1 MIRILTLQQM
11 FLSIFFAL
19 VFFSVNLTGAYESP
33 RFQECGVDA
42 DKYTNNSLF
51 AANLAH
57 ALNNIRTYTAHTG
70 FNTTTVENG
79 TEPVT
84 ALGFCRPDQTPMECQ
99 ACIDSATSG
108 ILEVCLYQKTAQIW
122 YNLCMIRY
130 SFMDFLSLVDRTPI
144 FSLWTDFET
153 QSSDVYYQT
162 LLAMVKNL
170 SSLDAV
176 SKRRYAVGWSRV
188 NEATKVYG
196 YAQCTPDLSGES
208 CSSCLVSCTEEMNT
222 YCRNK
227 WACWSGMPSCSIM
240 FDRYPIFNQ
249 SIDTPEILLNLPSK
263 TDSETQAEEAPKTGR
278 RGRSSMVIGVS
289 GAVVGTVILVVAAGW
304 MIMKGRHKTNK
315 GQRRGSGDEE
325 DAEESIREGLGM
337 RNFLYDMEALVAAT
351 DNFSSANRLG
361 GGGFGFVYKGRM
373 HNGEEIAVKKLTV
386 GSTQGVEEFSNEVE
400 VLVKMRHRNL
410 VKLLGCCT
418 QGDEKML
425 VYEYLP
431 NKSLNYFLFDKS
443 RSALLDWQKRSNIM
457 VGVARGL
464 LYLHEDSQIRIIH
477 RDIKTSNIL
486 LDEHMNPKI
495 SDFGLAKLFP
505 DEQSHL
511 RTRRIAGTVGYM
523 APEYAIRGLMSTKI
537 DVFSFGVLMLEIISG
552 RKNYDPQ
559 LDDQRRE
566 LLNLTHRLERQ
577 GRLMELVD
585 TTIGSFPEDEVK
597 KCIHIGLLCC
607 QDNMQERLTM
617 SSALMLLLNNP
628 VTMPPPGRLGFQGS
642 RENTNESSTSHTGSS
657 IVLENEN
664 VSNNTMTTSLTSGHP
679 SLNHHIRSLPFGD
692 TGNHMA
698 NWELKKCCNHEQVVF
713 LTTISIC
720 TVVILA
726 AYPLSKGMD
735 KVNIISIYGVW
746 PAVEQ
751 LGLVGSLFC
760 FLHVFCCVLSA
771 VAVLHRNA
779 LSESRVPFAFLWRTI
794 LLTPFKLVTVFLH
807 EASHAIA
814 CKLTCGH
821 VEGIQVHADE
831 GGTTQTRGGIYWL
844 ILPAGYLGSSFW
856 GMVLIIASTN
866 VLTAKIAA
874 GCFAFALLVVLFVA
888 KNWTLRGLCIGFIIL
903 IAVVWLLQETTEIR
917 ILRCNEQLIFSLW
930 YGLGDKAINSV
941 YITIFSGVTNDLQC
955 ASTDADIYDDLISR
969 RVNSSDAEK
978 FAEVCPCPC
987 NGVGWGVIW
996 GLISFLFLCGAMYL
1010 GLVIL
1015 S

>member
-1 MIRILTLQQM
+1 MRSSIYSFHFFSSTTLSMIRILTLQQM

-70 FNTTTVENG
+70 FNTTTVANG

-222 YCRNK
+222 YCWNK

-566 LLNLTHRLERQ
+566 LLNLTRRLERQ

-642 RENTNESSTSHTGSS
+642 RENTNESSTSNSGSS

-664 VSNNTMTTSLTSGHP
+664 VSNNTMTTSLTSG
-679 SLNHHIRSLPFGD
+679 R
-692 TGNHMA
+692 
-698 NWELKKCCNHEQVVF
+698 
-713 LTTISIC
+713 
-720 TVVILA
+720 
-726 AYPLSKGMD
+726 
-735 KVNIISIYGVW
+735 
-746 PAVEQ
+746 
-751 LGLVGSLFC
+751 
-760 FLHVFCCVLSA
+760 
-771 VAVLHRNA
+771 
-779 LSESRVPFAFLWRTI
+779 
-794 LLTPFKLVTVFLH
+794 
-807 EASHAIA
+807 
-814 CKLTCGH
+814 
-821 VEGIQVHADE
+821 
-831 GGTTQTRGGIYWL
+831 
-844 ILPAGYLGSSFW
+844 
-856 GMVLIIASTN
+856 
-866 VLTAKIAA
+866 
-874 GCFAFALLVVLFVA
+874 
-888 KNWTLRGLCIGFIIL
+888 
-903 IAVVWLLQETTEIR
+903 
-917 ILRCNEQLIFSLW
+917 
-930 YGLGDKAINSV
+930 
-941 YITIFSGVTNDLQC
+941 
-955 ASTDADIYDDLISR
+955 
-969 RVNSSDAEK
+969 
-978 FAEVCPCPC
+978 
-987 NGVGWGVIW
+987 
-996 GLISFLFLCGAMYL
+996 
-1010 GLVIL
+1010 
-1015 S
+1015 